1 MSKMNHNP
9 LGLEVG
15 EVVMLDA
22 DFANASKVT
31 IVDFTPSGMFAVVR
45 CNEVEWEVM
54 TNRLTQIEL

>member
-15 EVVMLDA
+15 EVVILDA

-31 IVDFTPSGMFAVVR
+31 IVDFTPY
-45 CNEVEWEVM
+45 
-54 TNRLTQIEL
+54 